1 MKVKALVWMGIKT
14 EKFAEMEQ
22 FLKGVMGMPLTYH
35 EHDFTLFRLP
45 SGDQVEIFGPN
56 GPDQHFAPDS
66 IVCGFLVE
74 DIHQASQEL
83 MQAGIELVGSLRQER
98 PGAMPGNTSEALMAK
113 STNSPMIHNDARY
126 RPMFFSN
133 MLIIQKSVF

>member
-83 MQAGIELVGSLRQER
+83 MQAGIELVGSLCEDR
-98 PGAMPGNTSEALMAK
+98 PGGYAWQHFRGPDGKLYELTYDPERS
-113 STNSPMIHNDARY
+113 
-126 RPMFFSN
+126 
-133 MLIIQKSVF
+133 